1 MEADHESQSNARRGI
16 LTRGGP
22 GVSIALALGAGLA
35 LRLWMLKQFLDLHGD
50 PLIYGGL
57 AKNLV
62 LHGSYALTGA
72 AENCAP
78 R

>member
-1 MEADHESQSNARRGI
+1 
-16 LTRGGP
+16 
-22 GVSIALALGAGLA
+22 
-35 LRLWMLKQFLDLHGD
+35 MLKQFLDLHGD